1 MKRPGASANPPA
13 TAAQAMVPIM
23 KPDFPAEVEAQFAGL
38 VDGMVAKG
46 RQL

>member
-1 MKRPGASANPPA
+1 MMRPGASANPPGK
-13 TAAQAMVPIM
+13 AAPVMVPIM

-38 VDGMVAKG
+38 VEGVVAKG

>member
-13 TAAQAMVPIM
+13 ATAPIIVPTM

-38 VDGMVAKG
+38 VDGVVAKG